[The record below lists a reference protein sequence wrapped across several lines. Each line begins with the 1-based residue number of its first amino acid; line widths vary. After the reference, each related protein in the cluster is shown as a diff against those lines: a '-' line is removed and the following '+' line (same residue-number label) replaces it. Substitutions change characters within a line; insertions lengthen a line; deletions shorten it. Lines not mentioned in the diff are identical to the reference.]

1 MKTIKYIILGLIL
14 SSLVISSFSFTPTRK
29 SFYQEGKVSFYETYT
44 QQELISKLD
53 PDERFFTLV
62 QMENTDP
69 ESSRFGTCKEDH
81 LNTLWSYVQSEAFR
95 TKVPEDMLIVSGA
108 ENSGQEI
115 SLYAIRKSASKDV
128 FPSQKDIEEV
138 GINLDSQGNY
148 ALLIS
153 FSTPGAEKWSSI
165 TKKNRGRDIA
175 ILFDGRVIAAPRVT
189 EEIKG
194 GKCSISGSY
203 TESEIKQLKS
213 ALEN

>member
-1 MKTIKYIILGLIL
+1 M
-14 SSLVISSFSFTPTRK
+14 SFC
-29 SFYQEGKVSFYETYT
+29 ETYT
-44 QQELISKLD
+44 QQELTSNLD

-69 ESSRFGTCKEDH
+69 ESSRIGTCKEDD
-81 LNTLWSYVQSEAFR
+81 LNTLWNYVKSETFR
-95 TKVPEDMLIVSGA
+95 TKLPEDLLIVAGA
-108 ENSGQEI
+108 ENSGPETP
-115 SLYAIRKSASKDV
+115 LYAIRKSASKNL

-138 GINLDSQGNY
+138 GIKQDSQANY

-153 FSTPGAEKWSSI
+153 FSRSGAEKWATI

-175 ILFDGRVIAAPRVT
+175 ILLDGRVIAAPRVT

-203 TESEIKQLKS
+203 TEAEIKQLK
-213 ALEN
+213 AKLEN

>member
-1 MKTIKYIILGLIL
+1 MKTVKYIILGVIL
-14 SSLVISSFSFTPTRK
+14 SSLVISSFSFSPSGK
-29 SFYQEGKVSFYETYT
+29 SFSQEGRVSFCETYT
-44 QQELISKLD
+44 QQELTSNLD

-69 ESSRFGTCKEDH
+69 ESSRIGTCKEDD
-81 LNTLWSYVQSEAFR
+81 LNTLWNYVKSETFR
-95 TKVPEDMLIVSGA
+95 TKLPEDLLIVAGA
-108 ENSGQEI
+108 ENSGPETP
-115 SLYAIRKSASKDV
+115 LYAIRKSASKNL

-138 GINLDSQGNY
+138 GIKQDSQANY

-153 FSTPGAEKWSSI
+153 FSRSGAEKWATI

-175 ILFDGRVIAAPRVT
+175 ILLDGRVIAAPRVT

-203 TESEIKQLKS
+203 TEAEIKQLK
-213 ALEN
+213 AKLEN